1 MGIIQNIKYQYKLKL
16 IEDLIKNSKYSELRE
31 ILSNYCKDNPIEG
44 FTLIKNFIPKFISIT
59 SDEKILND
67 NIVLINS
74 FLIEDANVISNFI
87 DYYFKKLN
95 IINFKISNYQNELIK
110 LSNVLKKNELI
121 HEEDLFQNSLY
132 YQSIMTYL
140 GEETLKIMTNQCAY
154 FSSKTGIDF
163 TNTRLT
169 KCYFLLI
176 EHPYAIYQKIKDKVH
191 SKDLAMNEFL
201 NLDDKPLS
209 LIQENKELKITRKG
223 WGIYTNSWSDPNVAN
238 TLKGSILKIEHYKE
252 NPEEF
257 FGSIILHLRQSGY
270 EVALNYSVISDYI
283 STITSKN
290 DDIDVNISNHEK
302 KALRRHIESVS
313 DNFEYNL

>member
-1 MGIIQNIKYQYKLKL
+1 MGIIQNIKYQYKFKL
-16 IEDLIKNSKYSELRE
+16 IEDLIKNSKYSELRKT
-31 ILSNYCKDNPIEG
+31 LSNYCKDNPIEG
-44 FTLIKNFIPKFISIT
+44 FNFIKNFMPKFISII

-74 FLIEDANVISNFI
+74 FLIEDAKIISNFI

-95 IINFKISNYQNELIK
+95 IINFEISNYQNELIK
-110 LSNVLKKNELI
+110 LSNVLKNNELI
-121 HEEDLFQNSLY
+121 HEEDFFQNSLY

-140 GEETLKIMTNQCAY
+140 NEEVLKIMTNQCVY

-169 KCYFLLI
+169 KCYFLLT
-176 EHPYAIYQKIKDKVH
+176 EHPYATYQKIKNKAQ

-209 LIQENKELKITRKG
+209 LFQENKELKIIRKG
-223 WGIYTNSWSDPNVAN
+223 WGVYTNSWSDPNVAD
-238 TLKGSILKIEHYKE
+238 TLKGSILKKEDYEE

-257 FGSIILHLRQSGY
+257 FGSVILHLRQSGY
-270 EVALNYSVISDYI
+270 EIALNYSVISDYI
-283 STITSKN
+283 STITTKN
-290 DDIDVNISNHEK
+290 NVQDVNISNHEK
-302 KALRRHIESVS
+302 KTLRRHIESVS